1 MILVCMHMA
10 NLDIAQDNFTSIHHT
25 YTTAI
30 GVVAVTLAWQVT
42 VGREAATITTTSLH
56 VLLVRNSLSP
66 YFRTACMVHAK
77 KEHHLHNCA

>member
-1 MILVCMHMA
+1 MHMA

-42 VGREAATITTTSLH
+42 VGREAATITTTSH
-56 VLLVRNSLSP
+56 IPSCPTSQEFTQSLFQDSMHG
-66 YFRTACMVHAK
+66 AC
-77 KEHHLHNCA
+77 